1 MWNNETIARASE
13 QIVGFGRFIE
23 WCGGWP
29 WFHDAEVVR
38 LELNREG
45 QSRLV
50 LRVLGGSR
58 PAFGPRAN
66 PKFSIPGEDVTVTF
80 ILDGVEDLELSSF
93 NHQNVIFDLLLQQND
108 EMFRITLEPCFGLA
122 GTIDARTIQLEF
134 QPSDSHHHS

>member
-1 MWNNETIARASE
+1 MCRIAADVPWICDLDDDTLNRAAE

-23 WCGGWP
+23 CCGGWP

-50 LRVLGGSR
+50 LHVLGGSR

-66 PKFSIPGEDVTVTF
+66 PKFSVPREDL
-80 ILDGVEDLELSSF
+80 IGIEDLELPGF
-93 NHQNVIFDLLLQQND
+93 N
-108 EMFRITLEPCFGLA
+108 
-122 GTIDARTIQLEF
+122 
-134 QPSDSHHHS
+134 